1 MSSFR
6 ALGGIV
12 RVMDRMSDAEIYAA
26 SAKDLVRL
34 ATGLVG
40 PDDAPDVVSAAMVRV
55 LSSPSWR
62 RARNQ
67 RAYLFRA
74 VVNEARMQ
82 RRASVRREARDRRAA
97 QPEVVRLSST
107 VEALATLDVLSVR
120 QRAVLVLV
128 YWYDQDQRTVAE
140 TLGISRGAVARHLA
154 RAHARLREVITDDH
168 S

>member
-1 MSSFR
+1 ME
-6 ALGGIV
+6 
-12 RVMDRMSDAEIYAA
+12 RVSDAEIYAA

-82 RRASVRREARDRRAA
+82 RRGAARQVARHRRVA
-97 QPEVVRLSST
+97 QPEAVDAPSA
-107 VEALATLDVLSVR
+107 VEGLATLDVLSVR

-128 YWYDQDQRTVAE
+128 YWDDQDQRTVAE

-154 RAHARLREVITDDH
+154 RAHARLREVLADDH
-168 S
+168 A